1 MEIIETG
8 IPDLV
13 ILKPRIFED
22 PRGYFFES
30 FNKDSYQ
37 KAGVPSNFVQDNQ
50 AKSSYGVVRGLHY
63 QHDPHCQA
71 KLVRV
76 LSGAVYDVAV
86 DLRKGSPTY
95 GKHYGIELTGE
106 NNLMFYVP
114 RGFAHGYSVISD
126 EAVFFYKCDNLYAPS
141 HEGGLNPYDPEL
153 NIDWKIPQNKAVLS
167 EKDRIAPMLKDADI
181 RFTY

>member
-1 MEIIETG
+1 MEIIQTG
-8 IPDLV
+8 IQDLL
-13 ILKPRIFED
+13 ILKPRIFQD

-30 FNKDSYQ
+30 FNKKSYEE
-37 KAGVPSNFVQDNQ
+37 AGINADFVQDNQ
-50 AKSSYGVVRGLHY
+50 AKSSYGVLRGLHY
-63 QHDPHCQA
+63 QHDPNCQA

-141 HEGGLNPYDPEL
+141 YEGGLNPYDPEL
-153 NIDWKIPQNKAVLS
+153 NIDWRIPKDKAVLS
-167 EKDRIAPMLKDADI
+167 EKDLIAPMLKDADI